1 MFYKTAVN
9 IVSQCNDQPKQQNDL
24 SNIKLTH
31 NLLQHLKSCKLIPDT
46 VQSICFYSQSSVL
59 GTATEYL
66 RLIFLIDV
74 LHLHQPIVC
83 IQHLNI
89 STKN

>member
-31 NLLQHLKSCKLIPDT
+31 NLLQHLKSCKLI
-46 VQSICFYSQSSVL
+46 L
-59 GTATEYL
+59 
-66 RLIFLIDV
+66 
-74 LHLHQPIVC
+74 
-83 IQHLNI
+83 
-89 STKN
+89 